1 MTAKAPITNAS
12 VLVKVELFG
21 LARLKAGVNAVTLS
35 LDAAATVA
43 DLARELIHGCPD
55 LVGIV
60 ILEDGAIADG
70 YVVNRNG
77 LAFLPA
83 EPGALLQLA
92 DGDTLLLLPNQ
103 AGG

>member
-1 MTAKAPITNAS
+1 MTASASITEVS
-12 VLVKVELFG
+12 VAVKVELFG
-21 LARLKAGVNAVTLS
+21 IARMKAGVNAVAFS
-35 LDAAATVA
+35 LGPAATVA
-43 DLARELIHGCPD
+43 DLAGELIRACPA
-55 LVGIV
+55 LVGAV
-60 ILEDGAIADG
+60 FLEDGAIADG
-70 YVVNRNG
+70 YVLNRNG

>member
-1 MTAKAPITNAS
+1 MTANASITDLS
-12 VLVKVELFG
+12 VLVQVELFG
-21 LARLKAGVNAVTLS
+21 LARMKAGVNAVTLS

-43 DLARELIHGCPD
+43 DLARELVQAYPD
-55 LVGIV
+55 LVGTV
-60 ILEDGAIADG
+60 LLEDGAIADG
-70 YVVNRNG
+70 YVLNRNG

-92 DGDTLLLLPNQ
+92 DGDTLLLLSNQ

>member
-1 MTAKAPITNAS
+1 MTANAPIANAS

-21 LARLKAGVNAVTLS
+21 LARMKAGVNALTLS
-35 LDAAATVA
+35 LDGAATVA
-43 DLARELIHGCPD
+43 DLARELIRACPD
-55 LVGIV
+55 LAGAVL
-60 ILEDGAIADG
+60 LEDGAIADG
-70 YVVNRNG
+70 YVLNRNG
-77 LAFLPA
+77 LAFLAA

>member
-1 MTAKAPITNAS
+1 MNAS
-12 VLVKVELFG
+12 ASITDASVAVKVELFG
-21 LARLKAGVNAVTLS
+21 IARMKAGVNAVMLS

-43 DLARELIHGCPD
+43 DLARELIHVYPD
-55 LVGIV
+55 FVGTV
-60 ILEDGAIADG
+60 LLENGAIADS
-70 YVVNRNG
+70 YVLNRNG

-83 EPGALLQLA
+83 EPSALLQLA

>member
-1 MTAKAPITNAS
+1 MNANAS
-12 VLVKVELFG
+12 IIDASVAVKVELFG
-21 LARLKAGVNAVTLS
+21 IARMKAGVNVVTLS

-43 DLARELIHGCPD
+43 DLAGELIRACPD
-55 LVGIV
+55 FVGTV
-60 ILEDGAIADG
+60 LLEDGAIADG
-70 YVVNRNG
+70 YVLNRNG

-83 EPGALLQLA
+83 EPGTRLQLA

>member
-1 MTAKAPITNAS
+1 MTANAS
-12 VLVKVELFG
+12 STKASVRVEVELFG
-21 LARLKAGVNAVTLS
+21 LARMKAGVNAVTLS

-43 DLARELIHGCPD
+43 DLVGELIQACPD

-60 ILEDGAIADG
+60 LFEDGAIADG
-70 YVVNRNG
+70 YVLNRNG

-83 EPGALLQLA
+83 EPGGLLQLA
-92 DGDTLLLLPNQ
+92 DGDTLLLLSNQ

>member
-1 MTAKAPITNAS
+1 MTANAPMANAS

-21 LARLKAGVNAVTLS
+21 LARMRARVNALTLS

-43 DLARELIHGCPD
+43 DLARELIQACPD
-55 LVGIV
+55 FVGTV
-60 ILEDGAIADG
+60 LSENGAIADG
-70 YVVNRNG
+70 YVLNRNG

-83 EPGALLQLA
+83 EPDALLQLA
-92 DGDTLLLLPNQ
+92 EGDTLLLLPNQ